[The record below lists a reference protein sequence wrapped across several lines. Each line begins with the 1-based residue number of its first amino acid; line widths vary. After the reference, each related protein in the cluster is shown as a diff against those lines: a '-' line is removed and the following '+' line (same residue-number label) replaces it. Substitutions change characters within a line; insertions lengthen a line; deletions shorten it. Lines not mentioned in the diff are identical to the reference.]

1 MRRRRPLGPAQP
13 LPAASIAPCQPSRSG
28 RCGHLWAR
36 RSATNLHSDSA
47 PGLSPRLSSMRSL
60 RHGCATP
67 QRTLFIDGTGTF
79 TLSDSQPCRLLTLLH
94 GHYPSG
100 RRMARTGL
108 RMMPTF
114 PSSSLKFRTV
124 GFPQYGFKAGLSDEA
139 FPSDLPV
146 KPAPGIPFASHG
158 LPSPFALSV
167 VVTVSPLNV
176 GPVTRW
182 NAAIQGNFLPLPQ
195 RSSLRSGL

>member
-1 MRRRRPLGPAQP
+1 MRPETVVRWHRQGFRLYWRWK
-13 LPAASIAPCQPSRSG
+13 SRS
-28 RCGHLWAR
+28 
-36 RSATNLHSDSA
+36 
-47 PGLSPRLSSMRSL
+47 RSL
-60 RHGCATP
+60 GRPPIEGEIRELILEMHRANPTWGAPRIHGE
-67 QRTLFIDGTGTF
+67 L
-79 TLSDSQPCRLLTLLH
+79 
-94 GHYPSG
+94 SG
-100 RRMARTGL
+100 RTMARTGL

-114 PSSSLKFRTV
+114 PSSSLKFRTA

-146 KPAPGIPFASHG
+146 KPAPGMPFASHG

-182 NAAIQGNFLPLPQ
+182 NAAIQGSFLPLPQ